1 MACIRADCVN
11 VQAFC
16 RICLTQFFNP
26 FNNIL
31 ITEPCS
37 CSCLLDFG
45 HRMLA
50 HEYDIRNA
58 EQLLA
63 MDILVL
69 VTMKN
74 AAKCD
79 T

>member
-1 MACIRADCVN
+1 VSDFHLRMVFASLGREGGSFCVSG
-11 VQAFC
+11 
-16 RICLTQFFNP
+16 I
-26 FNNIL
+26 
-31 ITEPCS
+31 
-37 CSCLLDFG
+37 
-45 HRMLA
+45 
-50 HEYDIRNA
+50 DIRNA

>member
-1 MACIRADCVN
+1 MNGVPRSVFVLVRTKVFYEKIQLFFSGMRHRTSAIVVMLDCMYERVE
-11 VQAFC
+11 
-16 RICLTQFFNP
+16 L
-26 FNNIL
+26 
-31 ITEPCS
+31 
-37 CSCLLDFG
+37 
-45 HRMLA
+45 
-50 HEYDIRNA
+50 RNA

-63 MDILVL
+63 TDILVL

>member
-1 MACIRADCVN
+1 MFRAVACA
-11 VQAFC
+11 
-16 RICLTQFFNP
+16 
-26 FNNIL
+26 
-31 ITEPCS
+31 
-37 CSCLLDFG
+37 DFG
-45 HRMLA
+45 QCSLA